1 MTGQIYSIQ
10 ATSTESFVEKI
21 DLLLDEES
29 TEQIL
34 ISRYPQTR
42 LVDLIDISQ
51 IQCYWL
57 TTLQKTGTI
66 DPSLEKINHFID
78 STIQSG
84 SGQIFVEGIEWL
96 VSLHSFDAVYSMLR
110 VLSDRVVSSKW
121 TLYFSISEGSLEQR
135 ELSHFYR
142 EVPLVQFPDVQN
154 SLVDEIVKP
163 DNGISIPTEDVELD
177 LNEDGTP
184 KLVFLTRLP
193 RQGFTKQILQ
203 RRILQWRRMGLD
215 TSDIE
220 SMLYQ
225 EDVEKMYASYRTI
238 EDNVRRATELE
249 RYIYQNIDD
258 SQERT
263 ISMFRIRQ
271 LTGLDELEL
280 KYFHNDL

>member
-29 TEQIL
+29 TEQLL

-121 TLYFSISEGSLEQR
+121 TLYFSI
-135 ELSHFYR
+135 
-142 EVPLVQFPDVQN
+142 
-154 SLVDEIVKP
+154 
-163 DNGISIPTEDVELD
+163 
-177 LNEDGTP
+177 
-184 KLVFLTRLP
+184 
-193 RQGFTKQILQ
+193 
-203 RRILQWRRMGLD
+203 
-215 TSDIE
+215 
-220 SMLYQ
+220 
-225 EDVEKMYASYRTI
+225 
-238 EDNVRRATELE
+238 
-249 RYIYQNIDD
+249 
-258 SQERT
+258 
-263 ISMFRIRQ
+263 
-271 LTGLDELEL
+271 
-280 KYFHNDL
+280 

>member
-42 LVDLIDISQ
+42 LVDLIDISH

-84 SGQIFVEGIEWL
+84 SGHIFVEGIEWL

-121 TLYFSISEGSLEQR
+121 TVYFSISEGSLEQR

-142 EVPLVQFPDVQN
+142 EVPLVKFPDVQN
-154 SLVDEIVKP
+154 TLVDEIVKP